1 MKISHHLDDAT
12 LTAYASG
19 TLDEALAVLVSC
31 HLEVC
36 SECREKYDQ
45 LVMVGGAMLDEIEPT
60 PPIEAGSFGRLL
72 EKISVATSHSH
83 KPDTEVPGTES
94 TAWSDLPQAL
104 SNYVDGDIDNIKWSW
119 VGPGVWQNKIE
130 MSPDANSQLRL
141 LRIAKGRNVPEHGH
155 NGQELTLILRGAYQ
169 DEIGHFKAGDVA
181 DLDEHIE
188 HQPRVVSDEDCICLV
203 ALEAPTRF
211 KGWVSRAMQPFVGI

>member
-1 MKISHHLDDAT
+1 
-12 LTAYASG
+12 
-19 TLDEALAVLVSC
+19 
-31 HLEVC
+31 
-36 SECREKYDQ
+36 
-45 LVMVGGAMLDEIEPT
+45 
-60 PPIEAGSFGRLL
+60 
-72 EKISVATSHSH
+72 
-83 KPDTEVPGTES
+83 
-94 TAWSDLPQAL
+94 
-104 SNYVDGDIDNIKWSW
+104 
-119 VGPGVWQNKIE
+119 